1 MIVDYHMH
9 LRAPRVDGSE
19 PLEHSLEAV
28 ERFVERGRERGVD
41 EIAFTEHVYY
51 FEQTREIWTVP
62 YQADRAT
69 FDLDDYCDVLVE
81 ARRRGL
87 PVKLGLEVDYVGD
100 SQPRLAELLRPYPF
114 DLLLGS
120 VHFIDGLEVDLAPGA
135 WAVLPVGEVWRRY
148 VSSVSALARSGAVDV
163 LAHPDL
169 AKIFGSRPA
178 PGELAALEVELA
190 DAAARAD
197 IAVEVS
203 SAGLRKQVREI
214 YPDQSL
220 LRACRERGVPITIA
234 SDAHESQLVGEDF
247 DATLAHARA
256 AGYDRV
262 AVFDGRSRTLEPLG

>member
-9 LRAPRVDGSE
+9 LRAPRVHGSE

-28 ERFVERGRERGVD
+28 ERFVERARERGVD

-62 YQADRAT
+62 YQANRAT
-69 FDLDDYCDVLVE
+69 RDLDMYCDVLVE
-81 ARRRGL
+81 AKRRGL

-100 SQPRLAELLRPYPF
+100 AQPRLAELLKPYPV

-120 VHFIDGLEVDLAPGA
+120 VHFIDGLAVDLAPGA
-135 WAVLPVGEVWRRY
+135 WDVLSVEEVWRQY
-148 VSSVSALARSGAVDV
+148 VSCVCALARSGTVDV

-178 PGELAALEVELA
+178 PTVLAALHTELA
-190 DAAARAD
+190 EAAAGAD
-197 IAVEVS
+197 LAVEVS

-214 YPDQSL
+214 YPDQGL
-220 LRACRERGVPITIA
+220 LQACHERGVPITIA
-234 SDAHESQLVGEDF
+234 SDAHEAHLVGEDLG
-247 DATLAHARA
+247 AAVEHARA
-256 AGYDRV
+256 AGYDVV
-262 AVFDGRSRTLEPLG
+262 AVFDGRLRTLQPMG